1 MKKIKINK
9 GMSVLLASMLVA
21 GSIVIGCDSDTD
33 TTEDN
38 TTTQEQQVDTQEQR
52 EAEEKA
58 KKEAEEEAKL
68 DKAVLEHFK
77 VNPPYVYASFLDD
90 GTVFGGAVH
99 MDNKCWGYKK
109 KTLGHTLNLYSGY
122 ANEEVFGEAT
132 FCPMCCPYRLP
143 NDKLSEI
150 YN

>member
-1 MKKIKINK
+1 MNKKTI
-9 GMSVLLASMLVA
+9 GMIV
-21 GSIVIGCDSDTD
+21 GGIVILGIIGSAGNEEQDIQQD
-33 TTEDN
+33 DN
-38 TTTQEQQVDTQEQR
+38 TTTQEQQVDTQEEK

-58 KKEAEEEAKL
+58 RKEAEEEAKL

-99 MDNKCWGYKK
+99 MDNECWGYKK

-150 YN
+150 YNK

>member
-1 MKKIKINK
+1 MNKKTI
-9 GMSVLLASMLVA
+9 GMIVGGLIVLGIIGSA
-21 GSIVIGCDSDTD
+21 GNEEQTVQQ
-33 TTEDN
+33 EDN
-38 TTTQEQQVDTQEQR
+38 TTTTQEQQVDTQEEK

-99 MDNKCWGYKK
+99 MDNECWGYKK

-150 YN
+150 YNK

>member
-1 MKKIKINK
+1 MNKKTI
-9 GMSVLLASMLVA
+9 GMIVGGLIVLGIIGSA
-21 GSIVIGCDSDTD
+21 GNEEQAVQQ
-33 TTEDN
+33 EDK
-38 TTTQEQQVDTQEQR
+38 TTTQEQQVDTQEER

-99 MDNKCWGYKK
+99 MDNECWGYKK

>member
-1 MKKIKINK
+1 MNKKTI
-9 GMSVLLASMLVA
+9 GMIVGGLIVLGIIGSA
-21 GSIVIGCDSDTD
+21 GNEEQAVQQ
-33 TTEDN
+33 EDN
-38 TTTQEQQVDTQEQR
+38 TTTQEQQVDTQEEK

-99 MDNKCWGYKK
+99 MDNECWGYKK

-150 YN
+150 YNK

>member
-1 MKKIKINK
+1 MNIKTI
-9 GMSVLLASMLVA
+9 GMIVGGLIVLGIIGSA
-21 GSIVIGCDSDTD
+21 GNEEQAVQQ
-33 TTEDN
+33 EDN
-38 TTTQEQQVDTQEQR
+38 TTTQEQQVDTQEEK

-99 MDNKCWGYKK
+99 MDNECWGYKK

-150 YN
+150 YNK

>member
-1 MKKIKINK
+1 MNKKTI
-9 GMSVLLASMLVA
+9 GMIVGGLIVLGIIGSA
-21 GSIVIGCDSDTD
+21 GNEEQAVQQ
-33 TTEDN
+33 EDN
-38 TTTQEQQVDTQEQR
+38 TTTQEQQVDTQEEK

-99 MDNKCWGYKK
+99 MDNECWGYKK

-132 FCPMCCPYRLP
+132 FCPICCPYRLP

-150 YN
+150 YNK

>member
-1 MKKIKINK
+1 MNKKTI
-9 GMSVLLASMLVA
+9 GMIVGGLIVLGIIGSA
-21 GSIVIGCDSDTD
+21 GNEEQAVQQ
-33 TTEDN
+33 EDN

-99 MDNKCWGYKK
+99 MDNECWGYKK

-150 YN
+150 YNK

>member
-1 MKKIKINK
+1 MNEKTI
-9 GMSVLLASMLVA
+9 GMIVGGLIVLGIIGSA
-21 GSIVIGCDSDTD
+21 GNEEQTVQQ
-33 TTEDN
+33 EDN
-38 TTTQEQQVDTQEQR
+38 TTTTQEQQVDTQEEK

-99 MDNKCWGYKK
+99 MDNECWGYKK

-122 ANEEVFGEAT
+122 PNEEVFGEAT

-150 YN
+150 YHK

>member
-1 MKKIKINK
+1 MNKKTI
-9 GMSVLLASMLVA
+9 GMIV
-21 GSIVIGCDSDTD
+21 GGIVILGIIGSAGNEEQDIQQD
-33 TTEDN
+33 DN
-38 TTTQEQQVDTQEQR
+38 TTTQEQQVDTQEEK

-58 KKEAEEEAKL
+58 RKEAEEEAKL

-99 MDNKCWGYKK
+99 MDNECWGYKK

>member
-1 MKKIKINK
+1 MNKKAI
-9 GMSVLLASMLVA
+9 GMIVGGLIVLGIIGSA
-21 GSIVIGCDSDTD
+21 GNEEQVVQE
-33 TTEDN
+33 EDN
-38 TTTQEQQVDTQEQR
+38 TTTQEQQVDTQEQK

-99 MDNKCWGYKK
+99 MDNECWGYKK
-109 KTLGHTLNLYSGY
+109 KALGHTLNLYSGY

-132 FCPMCCPYRLP
+132 FCPICCPYRLP

-150 YN
+150 YNK

>member
-1 MKKIKINK
+1 MNKKTI
-9 GMSVLLASMLVA
+9 GMIV
-21 GSIVIGCDSDTD
+21 GGIVILGIIGSAGNEEQAVQQ
-33 TTEDN
+33 EDN
-38 TTTQEQQVDTQEQR
+38 TTTQEQQVDTQEEK

-99 MDNKCWGYKK
+99 MDNECWGYKK

-150 YN
+150 YNK

>member
-1 MKKIKINK
+1 MNKKTI
-9 GMSVLLASMLVA
+9 GMIVGGLIVLGIIGSA
-21 GSIVIGCDSDTD
+21 GNEEQAVQQ
-33 TTEDN
+33 EDN
-38 TTTQEQQVDTQEQR
+38 TTTQEQQVDTQEER

-68 DKAVLEHFK
+68 DKAVLEYFK

-99 MDNKCWGYKK
+99 MDNECWGYKK

>member
-1 MKKIKINK
+1 MNKKTI
-9 GMSVLLASMLVA
+9 GMIVGGLIVLGIIGSA
-21 GSIVIGCDSDTD
+21 GNEEQAVQQ
-33 TTEDN
+33 EDN

-99 MDNKCWGYKK
+99 MDNECWGYKK

-132 FCPMCCPYRLP
+132 FCPICCPYRLP

>member
-1 MKKIKINK
+1 MNKKTIGIIV
-9 GMSVLLASMLVA
+9 G
-21 GSIVIGCDSDTD
+21 GIVILGIIGSAGNEEQAVQQ
-33 TTEDN
+33 EDN

-99 MDNKCWGYKK
+99 MDNECWGYKK

-132 FCPMCCPYRLP
+132 FCPICCPYRLP

-150 YN
+150 YNK